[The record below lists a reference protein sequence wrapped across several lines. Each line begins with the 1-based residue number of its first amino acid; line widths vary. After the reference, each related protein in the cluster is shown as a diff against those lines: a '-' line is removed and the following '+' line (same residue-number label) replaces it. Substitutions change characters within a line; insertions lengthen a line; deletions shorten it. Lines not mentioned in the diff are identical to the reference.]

1 MDTAYEEFFGTWNSK
16 SGLIDRR
23 TTRIL
28 SKRRRDLRGRI
39 VSAAIVLTNND
50 SINHLTDYG

>member
-1 MDTAYEEFFGTWNSK
+1 MLSVYEEHFGTWNNK
-16 SGLIDRR
+16 SGLFDRR

-28 SKRRRDLRGRI
+28 SKRRRDLRGRV
-39 VSAAIVLTNND
+39 VSVAMVLTNND